1 MEDAVEDAADKE
13 RRTVGVCLI
22 NNKRFYDVR
31 SECARLWK
39 SGQWILAV
47 TQDSAV
53 RTRNMIKKG
62 NNEQTVANMLND
74 NIWRSSA
81 ETAKCVRYGPKT

>member
-1 MEDAVEDAADKE
+1 MKDAVEDAADKE

-47 TQDSAV
+47 TKDSAV
-53 RTRNMIKKG
+53 RTKRATTRKHVK
-62 NNEQTVANMLND
+62 
-74 NIWRSSA
+74 
-81 ETAKCVRYGPKT
+81 